1 VVRNQDIKEYTYVI
15 QLIYM
20 SEMIKEEIRKLAAK
34 SFTDGKLS
42 FNELVDFLGYEDA
55 TEIADYKNI
64 AEVSFVQGLV

>member
-1 VVRNQDIKEYTYVI
+1 
-15 QLIYM
+15 
-20 SEMIKEEIRKLAAK
+20 MIKEEIRKLAAK